1 MYAYLRKTNWNLHL
15 SRGQVLKNY
24 NLDDFVEMDIQPKI
38 AHSKTSVKNKYEKAV
53 SQVWRTN
60 L

>member
-38 AHSKTSVKNKYEKAV
+38 AHSKTSVKNKYEK
-53 SQVWRTN
+53 Q
-60 L
+60 